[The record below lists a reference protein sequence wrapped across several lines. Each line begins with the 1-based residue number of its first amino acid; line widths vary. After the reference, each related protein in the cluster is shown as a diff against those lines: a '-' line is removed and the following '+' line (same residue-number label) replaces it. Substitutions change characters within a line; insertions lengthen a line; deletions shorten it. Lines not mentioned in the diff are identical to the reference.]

1 MINVVKHSALRKLYR
16 DIFFSIQTT
25 QGYLAV
31 TNVKRSLIGDADSEA
46 CHGGDKC
53 EVKDVVE
60 EQSNTLKRQE
70 AGR

>member
-1 MINVVKHSALRKLYR
+1 MWKKFDRRYKLENHEKTAHY
-16 DIFFSIQTT
+16 
-25 QGYLAV
+25 
-31 TNVKRSLIGDADSEA
+31 DADSEA
-46 CHGGDKC
+46 GDKC